1 MAKKKP
7 ATKSKKTVARS
18 KAPSKKKST
27 TKAAPSKPAAAKPAT
42 RRKASAKKAS
52 PKMKPA
58 TKKPATA
65 KIAPK
70 KAPTKKAATSKAVA
84 VKPKAKQAAA
94 KPAKAA
100 SSAKTAPV
108 KKAPAMGAAAKKA
121 TIKKAPRKSA
131 SKSESKEAKAPAQ
144 PKVKKKPAPKA
155 KDERYTLSE
164 ARAAASGLAARAG
177 LKLVR
182 AHGNTE
188 PEEKAKT
195 RQLKKSPL
203 TKAQLEKYREILLQK
218 RAEVA
223 SDVTA
228 MQSEAFGPS
237 DGGAFP
243 QHPGDQGSD
252 EYEQS
257 LSLGLAESQRK
268 LLMEIREA
276 LVRIDDGTYGIC
288 ALTGGPIG
296 RNRLDATPWTK
307 LSLEGAR
314 EQDRQNYYQ

>member
-7 ATKSKKTVARS
+7 ATKSKKKAVVRS

-27 TKAAPSKPAAAKPAT
+27 TKAAPSKSAAT
-42 RRKASAKKAS
+42 KAS
-52 PKMKPA
+52 
-58 TKKPATA
+58 T
-65 KIAPK
+65 PK
-70 KAPTKKAATSKAVA
+70 KARTKKKAATKNTAIKAPASSKSAAPAKKAPSKKAA
-84 VKPKAKQAAA
+84 VKKA
-94 KPAKAA
+94 PAKKP
-100 SSAKTAPV
+100 SAKKAPV
-108 KKAPAMGAAAKKA
+108 KKAPAKKSSAKKPDAANA
-121 TIKKAPRKSA
+121 TLKKAPRKA
-131 SKSESKEAKAPAQ
+131 AAKAGAKDAKAPAT
-144 PKVKKKPAPKA
+144 PKVKKKPSPKA
-155 KDERYTLSE
+155 KDERYTLTE

-182 AHGNTE
+182 AHTSAE

-203 TKAQLEKYREILLQK
+203 NKAQLEKYREILLQK
-218 RAEVA
+218 RSEVA
-223 SDVTA
+223 GDVTA
-228 MQSEAFGPS
+228 MQSEAFGAS
-237 DGGAFP
+237 EGGAFP

-268 LLMEIREA
+268 LLMEIKEA

-296 RNRLDATPWTK
+296 RSRLDATPWTK

-314 EQDRQNYYQ
+314 EQDRQNYHQ

>member
-1 MAKKKP
+1 MA
-7 ATKSKKTVARS
+7 
-18 KAPSKKKST
+18 
-27 TKAAPSKPAAAKPAT
+27 AAPEAAL
-42 RRKASAKKAS
+42 
-52 PKMKPA
+52 
-58 TKKPATA
+58 
-65 KIAPK
+65 
-70 KAPTKKAATSKAVA
+70 
-84 VKPKAKQAAA
+84 
-94 KPAKAA
+94 
-100 SSAKTAPV
+100 
-108 KKAPAMGAAAKKA
+108 
-121 TIKKAPRKSA
+121 KKAPRKA
-131 SKSESKEAKAPAQ
+131 AVKEGAKDAKAPAI

-155 KDERYTLSE
+155 KDERYTLTE

-182 AHGNTE
+182 AHTSAE

-228 MQSEAFGPS
+228 MQSEAFGAN

-268 LLMEIREA
+268 LLMEIKEA
-276 LVRIDDGTYGIC
+276 LVRIDDGAYGIC

-296 RNRLDATPWTK
+296 RDRLDATPWTK